1 MADTT
6 WIDTRHHNGGIIELS
21 LNGGPVNALS
31 PEKLM
36 GFRDV
41 IQQLGADDAV
51 RAIVLTSPLKVF
63 SAGLNLKEAQDF
75 DDDAQIAIVN
85 GLNEGFLAQYACP
98 KPVICAIGGAA
109 IAGGLFFVLASD
121 HRIAT
126 PKALFGLAEVR
137 VGVDF
142 PVGPFEIARATL
154 STNELR
160 RLILR
165 GQPIKAEAAMSAG
178 IVDRIVAPEDLRTE
192 ALKDAAEFASIPPK
206 AFAAIKQQIRGDVIA
221 RIKDGTKATPEPW
234 FTDETR
240 SAMAKMIG

>member
-6 WIDTRHHNGGIIELS
+6 WIDTRRHNGGIIELS

-85 GLNEGFLAQYACP
+85 G
-98 KPVICAIGGAA
+98 
-109 IAGGLFFVLASD
+109 
-121 HRIAT
+121 
-126 PKALFGLAEVR
+126 AE
-137 VGVDF
+137 
-142 PVGPFEIARATL
+142 
-154 STNELR
+154 
-160 RLILR
+160 
-165 GQPIKAEAAMSAG
+165 
-178 IVDRIVAPEDLRTE
+178 
-192 ALKDAAEFASIPPK
+192 
-206 AFAAIKQQIRGDVIA
+206 
-221 RIKDGTKATPEPW
+221 
-234 FTDETR
+234 
-240 SAMAKMIG
+240 